1 MGTAYT
7 PGLTVSGCATIDK
20 TRRLPIKGRVLV
32 APGQMV
38 EPEDIVARAELPGEV
53 ETVRLAEALGLEPP
67 EVQAALRVHEGEAV
81 SENQLLA
88 EARFFFG
95 LFRAEVRAP
104 AAGVVDFY
112 SPVTGH
118 LGIRKPPVP
127 IELRAYIRGTVT
139 DVIADEGVI
148 IRTRGALVQGIF
160 GVGGERTG
168 RLCHVAQ
175 RPDEDVEVAA
185 LPADC
190 RGLVLTG
197 GRLASFEVLAE
208 AAQRGAVGM
217 VVGGIKDETL
227 ARYVGRRL
235 GVAVTGQENVPLTLI
250 LTEGFGA
257 MAMAE
262 RTFALLQRLAGQE
275 CSISG
280 ATQIRAG
287 VQRPE
292 IIVPGDTAA
301 AAGPA
306 LRTELA
312 VGTPIR
318 IIRFPYF
325 GRLGTVSDLP
335 AEPQIIETGAR
346 VRVLKALLDDGRE
359 VVVPRANVEIIA

>member
-1 MGTAYT
+1 M
-7 PGLTVSGCATIDK
+7 C
-20 TRRLPIKGRVLV
+20 
-32 APGQMV
+32 
-38 EPEDIVARAELPGEV
+38 
-53 ETVRLAEALGLEPP
+53 
-67 EVQAALRVHEGEAV
+67 
-81 SENQLLA
+81 
-88 EARFFFG
+88 
-95 LFRAEVRAP
+95 
-104 AAGVVDFY
+104 
-112 SPVTGH
+112 
-118 LGIRKPPVP
+118 IRD
-127 IELRAYIRGTVT
+127 R
-139 DVIADEGVI
+139 
-148 IRTRGALVQGIF
+148 
-160 GVGGERTG
+160 
-168 RLCHVAQ
+168 